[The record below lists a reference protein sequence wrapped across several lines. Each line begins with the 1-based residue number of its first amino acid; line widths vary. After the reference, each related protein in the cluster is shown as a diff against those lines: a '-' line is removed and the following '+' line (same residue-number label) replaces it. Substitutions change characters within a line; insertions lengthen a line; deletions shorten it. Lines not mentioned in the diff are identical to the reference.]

1 MPLNFIEGN
10 DRFIEENQLLVVVF
24 VIFGVNFKVPS
35 FIIMTRTI
43 LFLVLTAITS
53 QSFGQTDILGCMD
66 STACNYNLDA
76 TVDDDSC
83 DFCSCSD
90 GTWFETSEAEYGVE
104 IEVIAEHS
112 EGDLS
117 GMTTYRLYLTV
128 PSENDEIT
136 SFTGNDEF
144 ALSLATTT
152 SFYQEPIF
160 GGVTPENISEA
171 AIGFI
176 PNLAYDS
183 WVTVGLDGPASSVE
197 SATSL
202 YLAHGFLTSKMEIA
216 LLLMMESDLV
226 GTFFQVH
233 QIVLLVQICVFF
245 LLN

>member
-1 MPLNFIEGN
+1 MP
-10 DRFIEENQLLVVVF
+10 
-24 VIFGVNFKVPS
+24 
-35 FIIMTRTI
+35 RTI

-53 QSFGQTDILGCMD
+53 QYFGQTDILGCMD

-76 TVDDDSC
+76 NVDDGSC
-83 DFCSCSD
+83 DFCSCSV

-104 IEVIAEHS
+104 IEAVAEHS

-128 PSENDEIT
+128 PSENDEIIN
-136 SFTGNDEF
+136 FTGNDEF

-152 SFYQEPIF
+152 SFYQEPVF
-160 GGVTPENISEA
+160 GGATPENISEA

-202 YLAHGFLTSKMEIA
+202 LPGAWFSEFENGNSFIVDDGVGSGWYVIPGATNSVAG
-216 LLLMMESDLV
+216 SDLRILFAQLTTD
-226 GTFFQVH
+226 GIISGSFRSQV
-233 QIVLLVQICVFF
+233 
-245 LLN
+245 

>member
-1 MPLNFIEGN
+1 
-10 DRFIEENQLLVVVF
+10 
-24 VIFGVNFKVPS
+24 
-35 FIIMTRTI
+35 MTRTI
-43 LFLVLTAITS
+43 LFLVLTAIIS

-83 DFCSCSD
+83 DFCSCSE

-128 PSENDEIT
+128 PSENDEIIN
-136 SFTGNDEF
+136 FTGNDEF

-152 SFYQEPIF
+152 SFYQEPVF
-160 GGVTPENISEA
+160 GGVHPENITEG

-183 WVTVGLDGPASSVE
+183 WVTVGLDGPASSGE
-197 SATSL
+197 SPTSIIPGAWSSDFENGNSFTVDDGIGSGWYIL
-202 YLAHGFLTSKMEIA
+202 PDAPNGVAGPDLRILFAQLTT
-216 LLLMMESDLV
+216 D
-226 GTFFQVH
+226 
-233 QIVLLVQICVFF
+233 
-245 LLN
+245 